1 MRVTCFAVKILE
13 RCCELPDAL
22 KAASVRRVSRIELS
36 VIGFFCAGNLTFA
49 AAGERSAPNP
59 IASRGKVWQNM
70 GLMPQRPP
78 LQISVRLLG
87 DTTILDL
94 TGDITLFNSPEVRKA
109 LILHLRDKRVP
120 YLLVNMLAVPYVDS
134 SGVASLVEGLK
145 ISRDLKSRFALY
157 GLSKSARTVLELTH
171 LLRIF
176 EVHQTEQEA
185 LDAPSPP
192 PFDAAVQGG
201 GK

>member
-1 MRVTCFAVKILE
+1 M
-13 RCCELPDAL
+13 
-22 KAASVRRVSRIELS
+22 
-36 VIGFFCAGNLTFA
+36 
-49 AAGERSAPNP
+49 PNT
-59 IASRGKVWQNM
+59 IASSRKLWQNM

-78 LQISVRLLG
+78 LKISARQVG
-87 DTTILDL
+87 DAVILDL
-94 TGDITLFNSPEVRKA
+94 TGDITLFNSPEIRKA
-109 LILHLRDKRVP
+109 LIDQLREQRVSHLVI
-120 YLLVNMLAVPYVDS
+120 NMLDVPYVDS

-185 LDAPSPP
+185 LDAPAPP
-192 PFDAAVQGG
+192 PFNATNHGE

>member
-1 MRVTCFAVKILE
+1 MKNVICPENLRFTASE
-13 RCCELPDAL
+13 ARGAL
-22 KAASVRRVSRIELS
+22 
-36 VIGFFCAGNLTFA
+36 
-49 AAGERSAPNP
+49 NP
-59 IASRGKVWQNM
+59 IASSRKLWQNM

-78 LQISVRLLG
+78 LKISARQVG
-87 DTTILDL
+87 DAVILDL
-94 TGDITLFNSPEVRKA
+94 TGDITLFNSPEIRKA
-109 LILHLRDKRVP
+109 LIDQLREQRVSHLI
-120 YLLVNMLAVPYVDS
+120 VNMLGVPYVDS

-145 ISRDLKSRFALY
+145 ISRDLKTRFALY

-185 LDAPSPP
+185 LDAPPPP
-192 PFDAAVQGG
+192 PFNATNHGE

>member
-1 MRVTCFAVKILE
+1 MNKLFCPDNSQSTLASE
-13 RCCELPDAL
+13 R
-22 KAASVRRVSRIELS
+22 I
-36 VIGFFCAGNLTFA
+36 
-49 AAGERSAPNP
+49 APNP
-59 IASRGKVWQNM
+59 IASSRKVWQNM

-78 LQISVRLLG
+78 LQISVRLSG
-87 DTTILDL
+87 HTTILDL
-94 TGDITLFNSPEVRKA
+94 TGEITLFNSPEIRKA
-109 LILHLRDKRVP
+109 LIAQLRDNRVP
-120 YLLVNMLAVPYVDS
+120 YLLLNMLGVPYVDS

-185 LDAPSPP
+185 LEAPQPP
-192 PFDAAVQGG
+192 PFDTAAHGG

>member
-1 MRVTCFAVKILE
+1 MKNVICPENLRFTASE
-13 RCCELPDAL
+13 ARGAL
-22 KAASVRRVSRIELS
+22 
-36 VIGFFCAGNLTFA
+36 
-49 AAGERSAPNP
+49 NP
-59 IASRGKVWQNM
+59 IASSRKLWQNM

-78 LQISVRLLG
+78 LKISARQVG
-87 DTTILDL
+87 DAVILDL
-94 TGDITLFNSPEVRKA
+94 SGDITLFNSPEIRKA
-109 LILHLRDKRVP
+109 LIDQLREQRVSHLI
-120 YLLVNMLAVPYVDS
+120 VNMLDVPYVDS

-185 LDAPSPP
+185 LDAPPPP
-192 PFDAAVQGG
+192 PFNSTNHGE

>member
-1 MRVTCFAVKILE
+1 MKNVIYPENLRFT
-13 RCCELPDAL
+13 
-22 KAASVRRVSRIELS
+22 ASEACGTL
-36 VIGFFCAGNLTFA
+36 
-49 AAGERSAPNP
+49 NP
-59 IASRGKVWQNM
+59 IASGRKLWQNM

-78 LQISVRLLG
+78 LKISARQVG
-87 DTTILDL
+87 DAVILDL
-94 TGDITLFNSPEVRKA
+94 TGDITLFNSPEIRKA
-109 LILHLRDKRVP
+109 LIDQLREQRVSHLI
-120 YLLVNMLAVPYVDS
+120 VNMLDVPYVDS

-185 LDAPSPP
+185 LNAPPPP
-192 PFDAAVQGG
+192 PFNATNHGE

>member
-1 MRVTCFAVKILE
+1 MKNVICPENLRFTASE
-13 RCCELPDAL
+13 ARGAL
-22 KAASVRRVSRIELS
+22 
-36 VIGFFCAGNLTFA
+36 
-49 AAGERSAPNP
+49 NP
-59 IASRGKVWQNM
+59 IASSRKLWQNM

-78 LQISVRLLG
+78 LKISARPVG
-87 DTTILDL
+87 DAVILDL
-94 TGDITLFNSPEVRKA
+94 SGDITLFNSPEIRKA
-109 LILHLRDKRVP
+109 LIDQLREQRVSHLI
-120 YLLVNMLAVPYVDS
+120 VNMLDVPYVDS

-157 GLSKSARTVLELTH
+157 GLSRSARTVLELTH

-185 LDAPSPP
+185 LDAPPPP
-192 PFDAAVQGG
+192 PFNATNHGE

>member
-1 MRVTCFAVKILE
+1 LWFT
-13 RCCELPDAL
+13 
-22 KAASVRRVSRIELS
+22 
-36 VIGFFCAGNLTFA
+36 
-49 AAGERSAPNP
+49 SANTSGPTNP
-59 IASRGKVWQNM
+59 IASSRKLWQNM

-78 LQISVRLLG
+78 LKIFARQTG
-87 DTTILDL
+87 GATILDL
-94 TGDITLFNSPEVRKA
+94 TGDITLFNSPEIRKA
-109 LILHLRDKRVP
+109 LIEHLKEKRVAH
-120 YLLVNMLAVPYVDS
+120 LVINMLAVPYVDS

-157 GLSKSARTVLELTH
+157 GLSKSAKTVLELTH

-192 PFDAAVQGG
+192 PFGSTTSKSEGA
-201 GK
+201 

>member
-1 MRVTCFAVKILE
+1 M
-13 RCCELPDAL
+13 
-22 KAASVRRVSRIELS
+22 
-36 VIGFFCAGNLTFA
+36 
-49 AAGERSAPNP
+49 PNT
-59 IASRGKVWQNM
+59 IASSRKLWQNM

-78 LQISVRLLG
+78 LKISARQVG
-87 DTTILDL
+87 DAVILDL
-94 TGDITLFNSPEVRKA
+94 TGDITLFNSPEIRKA
-109 LILHLRDKRVP
+109 LIDQLREQRVSHLVI
-120 YLLVNMLAVPYVDS
+120 NMLDVPYVDS

-185 LDAPSPP
+185 LDALAPP
-192 PFDAAVQGG
+192 PFDATNHGE

>member
-1 MRVTCFAVKILE
+1 MPQLSGKLG
-13 RCCELPDAL
+13 L
-22 KAASVRRVSRIELS
+22 ASADKGGS
-36 VIGFFCAGNLTFA
+36 T
-49 AAGERSAPNP
+49 NP
-59 IASRGKVWQNM
+59 IASGCKLWQNK

-78 LQISVRLLG
+78 LKISARQVG
-87 DTTILDL
+87 GITVLDL
-94 TGDITLFNSPEVRKA
+94 TWDITLFNSPEIRKA
-109 LILHLRDKRVP
+109 LIDQLKDKRVP
-120 YLLVNMLAVPYVDS
+120 HLIVNMLAVPYVDS

-185 LDAPSPP
+185 LEAPQPP
-192 PFDAAVQGG
+192 PFDAAAHGG

>member
-1 MRVTCFAVKILE
+1 MKNVICPENLRFTASQA
-13 RCCELPDAL
+13 RGAL
-22 KAASVRRVSRIELS
+22 
-36 VIGFFCAGNLTFA
+36 
-49 AAGERSAPNP
+49 NP
-59 IASRGKVWQNM
+59 IASSRKLWQNM

-78 LQISVRLLG
+78 LKISARQVG
-87 DTTILDL
+87 EAVILDL
-94 TGDITLFNSPEVRKA
+94 SGDITLFNSPEIRKA
-109 LILHLRDKRVP
+109 LIDQLREQRVSHLI
-120 YLLVNMLAVPYVDS
+120 VNMLDVPYVDS

-185 LDAPSPP
+185 LDAPPPP
-192 PFDAAVQGG
+192 PFSATNHGE

>member
-1 MRVTCFAVKILE
+1 MKNVICPENLRFTAAE
-13 RCCELPDAL
+13 ARGAL
-22 KAASVRRVSRIELS
+22 
-36 VIGFFCAGNLTFA
+36 
-49 AAGERSAPNP
+49 NP
-59 IASRGKVWQNM
+59 IASSRKLWQNM

-78 LQISVRLLG
+78 LKISARQVG
-87 DTTILDL
+87 DAVILDL
-94 TGDITLFNSPEVRKA
+94 TGDITLFNSPEIRKA
-109 LILHLRDKRVP
+109 LIDQLREQRVSHLI
-120 YLLVNMLAVPYVDS
+120 VNMLDVPYVDS

-185 LDAPSPP
+185 LDAPPPP
-192 PFDAAVQGG
+192 PFNATNHGE

>member
-1 MRVTCFAVKILE
+1 MN
-13 RCCELPDAL
+13 
-22 KAASVRRVSRIELS
+22 S
-36 VIGFFCAGNLTFA
+36 VIYPENPCLPA
-49 AAGERSAPNP
+49 AETRGASNP
-59 IASRGKVWQNM
+59 IASSRKLWQNM
-70 GLMPQRPP
+70 GLMPQRPS
-78 LQISVRLLG
+78 LQISVRASG

-94 TGDITLFNSPEVRKA
+94 TGDITLFNSTEIRKE
-109 LILHLRDKRVP
+109 LITQLRDKRVP
-120 YLLVNMLAVPYVDS
+120 YLLLNMLSVPYVDS

-176 EVHQTEQEA
+176 EVHETEQEA
-185 LDAPSPP
+185 LNAPTPP
-192 PFDAAVQGG
+192 PFDVTSRGE

>member
-1 MRVTCFAVKILE
+1 MIDL
-13 RCCELPDAL
+13 
-22 KAASVRRVSRIELS
+22 
-36 VIGFFCAGNLTFA
+36 FCPGNLTFA
-49 AAGERSAPNP
+49 AAGERTAPNP
-59 IASRGKVWQNM
+59 IASSRKVWQNM

-78 LQISVRLLG
+78 LQISVRLSG

-109 LILHLRDKRVP
+109 LIAQLRDKRVP
-120 YLLVNMLAVPYVDS
+120 YLLVNMLGVPYVDS
-134 SGVASLVEGLK
+134 SGVASPVEGLK

-185 LDAPSPP
+185 LDAPQPP
-192 PFDAAVQGG
+192 AFDAAAHGG

>member
-1 MRVTCFAVKILE
+1 MKNVICPENLRFTASQA
-13 RCCELPDAL
+13 RGAL
-22 KAASVRRVSRIELS
+22 
-36 VIGFFCAGNLTFA
+36 
-49 AAGERSAPNP
+49 NP
-59 IASRGKVWQNM
+59 IASSRKLWQNM

-78 LQISVRLLG
+78 LKISARQVG
-87 DTTILDL
+87 DSVILDL
-94 TGDITLFNSPEVRKA
+94 TGDITLFNSPEIRKA
-109 LILHLRDKRVP
+109 LIDQLREQRVSHLI
-120 YLLVNMLAVPYVDS
+120 VNMLDVPYVDS

-185 LDAPSPP
+185 LDAPPPP
-192 PFDAAVQGG
+192 PFNATNHGE

>member
-1 MRVTCFAVKILE
+1 
-13 RCCELPDAL
+13 
-22 KAASVRRVSRIELS
+22 
-36 VIGFFCAGNLTFA
+36 
-49 AAGERSAPNP
+49 
-59 IASRGKVWQNM
+59 M
-70 GLMPQRPP
+70 GLMPQRPS
-78 LQISVRLLG
+78 LQISVRASG

-94 TGDITLFNSPEVRKA
+94 TGDITLFNSTEIRKE
-109 LILHLRDKRVP
+109 LITQLRDKRVP
-120 YLLVNMLAVPYVDS
+120 YLLLNMLSVPYVDS

-176 EVHQTEQEA
+176 EVHETEQEA
-185 LDAPSPP
+185 LNAPTPP
-192 PFDAAVQGG
+192 PFDVTSRGE